1 MNMKKIALV
10 LAALLVGA
18 TMTACSM
25 ANGGSTGAAIP
36 SPSALATALI
46 PGQNRLTPE
55 STDSM
60 GMQTPDNAAMTA
72 AMTTAESAA
81 LSKKAN
87 DAAAQVSEIDGCVTA
102 IVGNTCLAGVTFDKQ
117 YQGEMTDRIRDMV
130 ASRIQSVAPSVERV
144 AVTHDP
150 ALVAQIEDVANQIG
164 TARNMG
170 EVTERF
176 DSVMEKMQ

>member
-1 MNMKKIALV
+1 
-10 LAALLVGA
+10 
-18 TMTACSM
+18 
-25 ANGGSTGAAIP
+25 
-36 SPSALATALI
+36 
-46 PGQNRLTPE
+46 
-55 STDSM
+55 
-60 GMQTPDNAAMTA
+60 
-72 AMTTAESAA
+72 MTTAESAA